1 MTETMIEIKDYEA
14 KLIDEL
20 NELID
25 CKLCPMD
32 LMDSIDQYVTL
43 QIINELELME
53 KGYESVSNRLQEL
66 KEII

>member
-32 LMDSIDQYVTL
+32 LMDSIDEYVTL
-43 QIINELELME
+43 QIINELELMK
-53 KGYESVSNRLQEL
+53 KGDMSVSNRLQEL
-66 KEII
+66 TEII

>member
-32 LMDSIDQYVTL
+32 LMDSIDEYVTL
-43 QIINELELME
+43 QIINELELMK
-53 KGYESVSNRLQEL
+53 KGDMSVSNRLQEL
-66 KEII
+66 IEII